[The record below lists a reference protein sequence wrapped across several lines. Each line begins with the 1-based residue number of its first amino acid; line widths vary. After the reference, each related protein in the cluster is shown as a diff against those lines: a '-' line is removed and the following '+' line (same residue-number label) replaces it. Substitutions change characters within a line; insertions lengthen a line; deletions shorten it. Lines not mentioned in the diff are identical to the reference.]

1 MAVLSPT
8 ADFICE
14 ICLIN
19 YDTIGRKPYSLVPC
33 GHTFCLSCMN
43 QITSNLCPTCR
54 SPFEGRVPNWEITR
68 RLDPK
73 ATSVAAP
80 PAPVL
85 GGNINNSSPV
95 PATNLVRSMESE
107 REPTCMDD
115 FLNTSTKRKCK
126 LVHFLKRNGKTYFNS
141 LDRRSGVVWVK
152 TILDK

>member
-14 ICLIN
+14 ICLNN
-19 YDTIGRKPYSLVPC
+19 YDTISRKPYSLVPC

-43 QITSNLCPTCR
+43 QVTSNLCPTCR

-73 ATSVAAP
+73 QLSAAAP
-80 PAPVL
+80 SAPVL
-85 GGNINNSSPV
+85 GGNNNNNSNNPSPM
-95 PATNLVRSMESE
+95 PATNLVRSMDSGREE
-107 REPTCMDD
+107 QEPTCMED

-126 LVHFLKRNGKTYFNS
+126 LVTLLQSRIWNHMGKFL
-141 LDRRSGVVWVK
+141 
-152 TILDK
+152 